1 MKSKIL
7 FLLTSFLMLVL
18 GTGSSYAEVGD
29 VLTTLDQISNSKYY
43 TITAPRGGLVLN
55 SSETGVVSKKK
66 SGGSVDNAEA
76 STEADADKWAILS
89 HDGVSYYLYNV
100 KNKKVLNADGSMSPN
115 LSEALE
121 LMLATNPDGNYMFK
135 IKKGDN
141 TLNNNNSGG
150 FLLDSWSTEDAGNRL
165 TIVEAGDF
173 DASILDN
180 LSSITFSVLDG
191 SGNIVATET
200 IERCIKGVTY
210 SSQYASFKGVTL
222 ANPSVEATGENKNV
236 TTSFTIDESAFP
248 FKFSADTQNGPS
260 WYMLKVNRSTPKYC
274 TFDGTSIKTST
285 DLTETSFSKKTAF
298 CFVGTPFGFKI
309 VNALHKDM
317 AFGPK
322 EASANAVL
330 SNTSVDNAATFVFEN
345 GTEAGYESNQL
356 LRNITDP
363 VGYVNDINGELA
375 YWLSTYNRRDP
386 GSNFS
391 FIEVP
396 TEAIDL
402 PSSLT
407 IDGIKYLLNDDEKG
421 VTVTYPCDEEPTTAG
436 MNTYE
441 GDIVIPDFVDYNGT
455 LLPVTAIG
463 RAAFCRSGITS
474 LTIGDN
480 VKETGYDC
488 CAYTATLT
496 KAVLGTGIAHINQGF
511 GWSCGK
517 LTDVTIKAATPPT
530 VGNYIFSANPTITVK
545 ITSLPAYKAA
555 SGLSGYTYSGTV
567 EGFDFTYAELQT
579 LADAYDNKY
588 TSGDAPGFMSEASVQ
603 TIQNAVDASRS
614 VSESA
619 ETATINAAVKAIAD
633 AINDIKAVDF
643 VDGKLY
649 YVVSAGNGPGYSG
662 GPYNYEYKNALYN
675 ANGFVSWKA
684 WNKDDVSQMYKF
696 TSAADGKWYLYC
708 VGDNTYMNKG
718 LKGYACK
725 VSTSDTPV
733 NAQAFTLV
741 GNYNGKFA
749 FTGETYAY
757 ALNGTHNGSAEA
769 AGDLNVWGSISEAAN
784 YGVNQWFVCPVA
796 EDLAEKVEA
805 KNALVA
811 YYNQICENY
820 EKMTDP
826 SYDDIAF
833 TVEQKIALGDKL
845 DDCKTLLN
853 GTGTA
858 EDYNNMLA
866 GLKEVYEAVPFVEG
880 GRKSSS
886 MVVGDITNGSK
897 IILEVGHPSYRG
909 KYMVAYPANANGN
922 SVMCDDNKSLA
933 TVWQLEAT
941 GATDAIYTD
950 KPTYYMKDL
959 ASGKYLG
966 ATSLT
971 SVNPGDKRMVDGTEN
986 ALPFSFLTKEEI
998 KAQQNV
1004 DLDTYNTENPVFV
1017 HHSNADG
1024 TWLRL
1029 SRFGTYTYLY
1039 YISSSAY
1046 PGNKDWQTWE
1056 LHSGNSNYTISEEL
1070 ADVIEEYGNITFP
1083 NVGSD
1088 PGCFDSAAV
1097 KPFNDAV
1104 AAAKAITSSNTRQ
1117 EFRTAIDNLKGA
1129 YEAILTA
1136 TVNPVTDGYYYIE
1149 SAWTSK
1155 AGQHVVAYDPN
1166 DGSNML
1172 KNHANTNSAY
1182 DIFQL
1187 TTIGDGQYALKNL
1200 GSGLYVGQAID
1211 ANRVTLVESM
1221 TEGVYQTFTYDTNGE
1236 FRWKDNKTGFTYYI
1250 TDDWIGRYYRQAT
1263 SGGFDAWYLRSV
1275 PQEVIDEFDVSAN
1288 YYEIATEPSEPVEGK
1303 TYVIKSVT
1311 NGLYATSKGATEK
1324 VSALG
1329 NDAIWS
1335 IENIGTHTG
1344 DGGEIDLGG
1353 GPQYAKY
1360 YLKSVANDGFWQAE
1374 DFTAG
1379 AEEGSPWDGYDTHKY
1394 AGLNAYFGDYDNA
1407 QEFTILP
1414 ATAYSE
1420 EETNSSVGKDKTP
1433 KGYVIATA
1441 EKVTSGTF
1449 SKYYKLDTQRGTDV
1463 ALDPYQ
1469 ADVDWFF
1476 YEATKGTDIN
1486 RELEIAKETYKF
1498 DTDGVVTGTAPGF
1511 YNSDNIAAYNAAY
1524 AAAAALTPES
1534 PKADVRKA
1542 IDALADAYAKA
1553 IVVNPIVE
1561 GYYAIVS
1568 AGKGSGYPFS
1578 DAVKYDDE
1586 DRYALYNSDGIV
1598 SWKTYDESAYDEIYY
1613 FSQSA
1618 DGNWY
1623 VRSLIDNTYMNRGT
1637 GSYNCK
1643 ITTSAEAVTS
1653 QEFIASDVVGKFVA
1667 KFNGN
1672 PYVYALTSS
1681 HNGSN
1686 GNTTG
1691 TLNIWGSAAEAN
1703 KGKMNLWYL
1712 RSVSAETVTRAKE
1725 SIVAGI
1731 DDLIAE
1737 IEGKNLEGS
1746 TLPGYYSQANVD
1758 ALATALAAAKN
1769 LGEST
1774 VDEKLS
1780 AINTLKASYN
1790 KTLTELNP
1798 ITEGYY
1804 YLVSKYKAFNDKFGS
1819 PAAMYIAP
1827 GQQLTSG
1834 FYAARYEVFD
1844 ENNANFIFKLTPKDG
1859 VADGFYAQSAY
1870 CGKYL
1875 NTGDGNTWYGEVTN
1889 ASDAAVNA
1897 QLFKNYALGQ
1907 YWVADETDTRV
1918 SRCVRKNGTNNGT
1931 IYGWT
1936 QIGDVVSEADAGY
1949 NAWELLPVT
1958 AEEVS
1963 AIIEAQNAKD
1973 ESASRK
1979 FDELTGYVNEI
1990 QGTYDS
1996 YTSDA
2001 SELSSDL
2008 KDALKAAYKQFTD
2021 ARSARPYDITS
2032 TDATYQA
2039 IQSNLQELMATARLE
2054 MSGVDGIAAGGNGTV
2069 NATNG
2074 GVAVTAEAD
2083 MTLNIFNA
2091 SGVLVTK
2098 QSLKA
2103 GDSVNVSLAP
2113 GVYVVNGKKML
2124 VK

>member
-1 MKSKIL
+1 MIVSCLGCQVQMSNVHIH
-7 FLLTSFLMLVL
+7 LLTLIINAMIKHVRFLVL
-18 GTGSSYAEVGD
+18 SLLTVLGFGVNQVFADGTFVD
-29 VLTTLDQISNSKYY
+29 
-43 TITAPRGGLVLN
+43 GL
-55 SSETGVVSKKK
+55 
-66 SGGSVDNAEA
+66 
-76 STEADADKWAILS
+76 
-89 HDGVSYYLYNV
+89 YYL
-100 KNKKVLNADGSMSPN
+100 
-115 LSEALE
+115 
-121 LMLATNPDGNYMFK
+121 F
-135 IKKGDN
+135 DN
-141 TLNNNNSGG
+141 
-150 FLLDSWSTEDAGNRL
+150 GNR
-165 TIVEAGDF
+165 
-173 DASILDN
+173 
-180 LSSITFSVLDG
+180 
-191 SGNIVATET
+191 VA
-200 IERCIKGVTY
+200 
-210 SSQYASFKGVTL
+210 
-222 ANPSVEATGENKNV
+222 
-236 TTSFTIDESAFP
+236 
-248 FKFSADTQNGPS
+248 
-260 WYMLKVNRSTPKYC
+260 
-274 TFDGTSIKTST
+274 
-285 DLTETSFSKKTAF
+285 
-298 CFVGTPFGFKI
+298 
-309 VNALHKDM
+309 
-317 AFGPK
+317 
-322 EASANAVL
+322 
-330 SNTSVDNAATFVFEN
+330 
-345 GTEAGYESNQL
+345 
-356 LRNITDP
+356 
-363 VGYVNDINGELA
+363 
-375 YWLSTYNRRDP
+375 
-386 GSNFS
+386 
-391 FIEVP
+391 
-396 TEAIDL
+396 
-402 PSSLT
+402 
-407 IDGIKYLLNDDEKG
+407 
-421 VTVTYPCDEEPTTAG
+421 TVTYPGPNAPEKAG
-436 MNTYE
+436 DNSYSGAIEVPATVYYDGFE
-441 GDIVIPDFVDYNGT
+441 YA
-455 LLPVTAIG
+455 VTKIG
-463 RAAFCRSGITS
+463 NQAFRYSTVTS
-474 LTIGDN
+474 LKLNEGLLSTGTSALNNMSEITELTFPNSFTTIGNGDPLS
-480 VKETGYDC
+480 G
-488 CAYTATLT
+488 
-496 KAVLGTGIAHINQGF
+496 
-511 GWSCGK
+511 CGK
-517 LTDVTIKAATPPT
+517 LAKITFGTGMATVAQGFCFSGTPVKDLYCLSTTPPQ
-530 VGNYIFSANPTITVK
+530 VGGYFMAGCQTANI
-545 ITSLPAYKAA
+545 
-555 SGLSGYTYSGTV
+555 
-567 EGFDFTYAELQT
+567 
-579 LADAYDNKY
+579 
-588 TSGDAPGFMSEASVQ
+588 
-603 TIQNAVDASRS
+603 
-614 VSESA
+614 
-619 ETATINAAVKAIAD
+619 
-633 AINDIKAVDF
+633 
-643 VDGKLY
+643 
-649 YVVSAGNGPGYSG
+649 
-662 GPYNYEYKNALYN
+662 
-675 ANGFVSWKA
+675 
-684 WNKDDVSQMYKF
+684 
-696 TSAADGKWYLYC
+696 
-708 VGDNTYMNKG
+708 
-718 LKGYACK
+718 
-725 VSTSDTPV
+725 
-733 NAQAFTLV
+733 
-741 GNYNGKFA
+741 
-749 FTGETYAY
+749 
-757 ALNGTHNGSAEA
+757 H
-769 AGDLNVWGSISEAAN
+769 
-784 YGVNQWFVCPVA
+784 
-796 EDLAEKVEA
+796 
-805 KNALVA
+805 
-811 YYNQICENY
+811 
-820 EKMTDP
+820 
-826 SYDDIAF
+826 
-833 TVEQKIALGDKL
+833 
-845 DDCKTLLN
+845 
-853 GTGTA
+853 
-858 EDYNNMLA
+858 
-866 GLKEVYEAVPFVEG
+866 VY
-880 GRKSSS
+880 
-886 MVVGDITNGSK
+886 
-897 IILEVGHPSYRG
+897 
-909 KYMVAYPANANGN
+909 
-922 SVMCDDNKSLA
+922 
-933 TVWQLEAT
+933 
-941 GATDAIYTD
+941 
-950 KPTYYMKDL
+950 
-959 ASGKYLG
+959 
-966 ATSLT
+966 
-971 SVNPGDKRMVDGTEN
+971 
-986 ALPFSFLTKEEI
+986 
-998 KAQQNV
+998 
-1004 DLDTYNTENPVFV
+1004 
-1017 HHSNADG
+1017 
-1024 TWLRL
+1024 
-1029 SRFGTYTYLY
+1029 
-1039 YISSSAY
+1039 
-1046 PGNKDWQTWE
+1046 
-1056 LHSGNSNYTISEEL
+1056 
-1070 ADVIEEYGNITFP
+1070 
-1083 NVGSD
+1083 
-1088 PGCFDSAAV
+1088 
-1097 KPFNDAV
+1097 DAV
-1104 AAAKAITSSNTRQ
+1104 AAAYSAKWKTIGWGVAPNIVADLIMPMTWADFQSSLATYKGYGVKTGTAPGVFPAATAEAFLNAIAAAEALTESATSDEMKQACKNLETEYKALQ
-1117 EFRTAIDNLKGA
+1117 TAAVNP
-1129 YEAILTA
+1129 LTA
-1136 TVNPVTDGYYYIE
+1136 GYYYIVSNFE
-1149 SAWTSK
+1149 AYNNKFGVYPAIFTTPDFKSKSGASMCLYDMFDEKNANFIYRLTAKEGADGYFYAQNMGTNWYLNTGDGDTWYGENTTCSETAINAQWFRPYGVGTGKYWIADETDQRVSRAISNSSSLPQRNFVFGWTVFED
-1155 AGQHVVAYDPN
+1155 VVADNVTGY
-1166 DGSNML
+1166 
-1172 KNHANTNSAY
+1172 NTWSLIPVPEDSVTKFVAKAAEEKAAKAATVAE
-1182 DIFQL
+1182 L
-1187 TTIGDGQYALKNL
+1187 E
-1200 GSGLYVGQAID
+1200 
-1211 ANRVTLVESM
+1211 TLVPSLAATATAVAAKEAPYDKVAQDVLSNFTQAYNNAKTM
-1221 TEGVYQTFTYDTNGE
+1221 IAIKNYNQTTSAAAYAATLENLQNAEAKLNEAAYPGGV
-1236 FRWKDNKTGFTYYI
+1236 W
-1250 TDDWIGRYYRQAT
+1250 
-1263 SGGFDAWYLRSV
+1263 
-1275 PQEVIDEFDVSAN
+1275 
-1288 YYEIATEPSEPVEGK
+1288 EIAAEPSEPVEGK

-1311 NGLYATSKGATEK
+1311 NGLYATSKGATDK
-1324 VSALG
+1324 VSVLG

-1476 YEATKGTDIN
+1476 YEATFN
-1486 RELEIAKETYKF
+1486 NSLEAELAAAKETYKF

-1623 VRSLIDNTYMNRGT
+1623 VKSLIDNTYMNRGT

-1653 QEFIASDVVGKFVA
+1653 QEFIASDVVGKFIA

-1712 RSVSAETVTRAKE
+1712 RSVSDETVTRAKE

-1780 AINTLKASYN
+1780 AINTLKTSYN

-1804 YLVSKYKAFNDKFGS
+1804 YLVSKYKAFNNKFGS

-1834 FYAARYEVFD
+1834 FYAVRYEVFD
-1844 ENNANFIFKLTPKDG
+1844 ESNANFIFKLTPKDG

-1870 CGKYL
+1870 CDKYL

-1979 FDELTGYVNEI
+1979 YDELTSYVNEI